1 MAKTIIHCAGC
12 GELIL
17 RPFNENGIN
26 RCPAC
31 GRMMSLNVVDLS
43 DRPDILR
50 RLRAVQQEPPLKSK
64 VTKP

>member
-1 MAKTIIHCAGC
+1 MAKTIIQCEGC

-17 RPFNENGIN
+17 RPFDEHGVN

-50 RLRAVQQEPPLKSK
+50 RLRAVQQEPPLKPK
-64 VTKP
+64 ATKT